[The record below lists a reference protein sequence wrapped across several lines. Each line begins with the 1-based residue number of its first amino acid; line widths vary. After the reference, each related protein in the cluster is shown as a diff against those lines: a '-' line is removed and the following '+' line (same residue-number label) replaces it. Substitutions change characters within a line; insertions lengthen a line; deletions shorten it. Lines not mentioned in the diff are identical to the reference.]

1 MAYQDAK
8 FTLYTY
14 FRSSCSA
21 RVRTAAALKG
31 IKLHYEYVNLIK
43 GEQSLDSYNSVNPSG
58 AVPTLVVDLIDGSK
72 VVIRQST
79 AILEFLEEGFPKS
92 TPLLPTDPARRAQV
106 RELYNIL
113 AADLQPRTNLCVIK
127 RVGKL
132 GISAQDWCQEQ
143 MPPVLQSFE
152 SILKDCAGKYCVGN
166 EVSLADVALAP
177 AAEGALRWGIDL
189 SQFPTLNRIFR
200 SIRALPEFVRA
211 DWRHQEDTPA
221 EFKS

>member
-43 GEQSLDSYNSVNPSG
+43 GEQSLDRYNSVNPSG
-58 AVPTLVVDLIDGSK
+58 AVPTLVVDLINGNK
-72 VVIRQST
+72 AVIRQST
-79 AILEFLEEGFPKS
+79 AILEFFEEAFPKS
-92 TPLLPTDPARRAQV
+92 TPLLPTDPAKRAQV

-113 AADLQPRTNLCVIK
+113 AADFQPRTNLCVIK

-143 MPPVLQSFE
+143 MPPVLHSFE
-152 SILKDCAGKYCVGN
+152 SILKDCAGKYCVGDEIN
-166 EVSLADVALAP
+166 LADVALAP

-200 SIRALPEFVRA
+200 SIRALPEFVQA
-211 DWRHQEDTPA
+211 DWRHQEDTPT